1 MLKKILGLLGWL
13 GVVLVLIA
21 LILSP
26 MLSVVPVK
34 PEWREWS
41 RTFALAGL
49 ICTLLYILTQWREV
63 VRSFSGR
70 DVRYGSLAAASIV
83 VVLAILVGINWLASR
98 RNKRW
103 DLTAAKQFTLS
114 DQTKKI
120 LHGLDKPVNMYVFAK
135 TDNFAEFRERLDEY
149 QYQSKQLQIQY
160 IDPEKQPAIA
170 QKYLPL
176 QQSGTIVI
184 DHNGMVERVN
194 GNTEQAVTNG
204 LIKVVQGK
212 QNKVYFVQGHDERTP
227 EDSEARGYNMVGQF
241 LVSDNFA
248 TGTLMLAQVR
258 AIPEDATVV
267 VIAGP
272 RQDLF
277 PNEIELL
284 KGYLAKGGKLMVL
297 LDPKERADAPP
308 LTNLSALLK
317 DWGFE
322 VGEHVIIN
330 MPSDYSVKEGET
342 IDIAQLGALPNT
354 DGTFV
359 LAGKYLQHP
368 LMAGLGRVTVVFRLA
383 RSITAKTEGANNR
396 FPQNLVETTA
406 TSWGETDLKRLYDT
420 NQVAREPGKGDKT
433 GPLSLGAAVSAPV
446 QDGAS
451 AQTPPGGDEAPKK
464 ETRIAVFG
472 DSDFASNQMLGAG
485 RNADLFL
492 NAVNWLAQQE
502 DMIAIRPRD
511 PEDRRITMT
520 AAQLKFV
527 FWLTVL
533 IIPGLVLLAG
543 VRAWWVR
550 R

>member
-1 MLKKILGLLGWL
+1 MLKKILGLLGWV
-13 GVVLVLIA
+13 GVILVAIAVLLRVEATPFI
-21 LILSP
+21 
-26 MLSVVPVK
+26 K
-34 PEWREWS
+34 PEWRHWGT
-41 RTFALAGL
+41 RFALAGL
-49 ICTLLYILTQWREV
+49 VCTLVYILSQWREV

-70 DVRYGSLAAASIV
+70 ETRFGSLAVASV
-83 VVLAILVGINWLASR
+83 AVVLAILIGINWLSAR

-120 LHGLDKPVNMYVFAK
+120 LQGLDKPVTMYVFAR
-135 TDNFAEFRERLDEY
+135 TDDHGRFRERLDEY

-176 QQSGTIVI
+176 QQSGTVVI
-184 DHNGMVERVN
+184 DHNGIIERVN
-194 GNTEQAVTNG
+194 ADTEQAITNG

-227 EDSEARGYNMVGQF
+227 EDSEARGYSTVGQY

-248 TGTLMLAQVR
+248 TGTLILSQVR
-258 AIPEDATVV
+258 AIPDDATAL

-272 RQDLF
+272 RADLF
-277 PNEIELL
+277 PNEIDLL

-297 LDPKERADAPP
+297 LDPKDRADAPP
-308 LTNLSALLK
+308 LTNLTALLK

-322 VGEHVIIN
+322 PGEHVIIN
-330 MPSDYSVKEGET
+330 MPSDYSVKEGESL
-342 IDIAQLGALPNT
+342 DIAQLGALPNT

-383 RSITAKTEGANNR
+383 RSISAKTEGANNR
-396 FPQNLVETTA
+396 FPQNLVETTP

-420 NQVAREPGKGDKT
+420 NQVAREPGKGDKD
-433 GPLSLGAAVSAPV
+433 GPLSIAAAVSAPV
-446 QDGAS
+446 QDAAG
-451 AQTPPGGDEAPKK
+451 AQTPPGNDEAPKK

-472 DSDFASNQMLGAG
+472 DSDFASNQLLGAG

-520 AAQLKFV
+520 ASQLQFV
-527 FWLTVL
+527 RLLTVVL
-533 IIPGLVLLAG
+533 IPGLVLLAA
-543 VRAWWVR
+543 VRVWWVR

>member
-1 MLKKILGLLGWL
+1 MLKKILGLLGWV
-13 GVVLVLIA
+13 GVILVAIAVLLRVEATPFIQ
-21 LILSP
+21 
-26 MLSVVPVK
+26 
-34 PEWREWS
+34 PEWRHWGT
-41 RTFALAGL
+41 RFALAGL
-49 ICTLLYILTQWREV
+49 VCTLVYILSQWREV

-70 DVRYGSLAAASIV
+70 ETRFGSLAVASV
-83 VVLAILVGINWLASR
+83 AVVLAILIGINWLSAR

-120 LHGLDKPVNMYVFAK
+120 LQGLDKPVTMYVFAR
-135 TDNFAEFRERLDEY
+135 TDDHGRFRERLDEY

-176 QQSGTIVI
+176 QQSGTVVI
-184 DHNGMVERVN
+184 DHNGVIERVN
-194 GNTEQAVTNG
+194 ADTEQAITNG

-227 EDSEARGYNMVGQF
+227 EDSEARGYSTVGQY

-248 TGTLMLAQVR
+248 TGTLILSQVR
-258 AIPEDATVV
+258 AIPDDATAL

-272 RQDLF
+272 RADLF
-277 PNEIELL
+277 PNEIDLL

-297 LDPKERADAPP
+297 LDPKDRADAPP
-308 LTNLSALLK
+308 LTNLTALLT

-322 VGEHVIIN
+322 PGEHVIIN
-330 MPSDYSVKEGET
+330 MPSDYSVKEGESL
-342 IDIAQLGALPNT
+342 DIAQLGALPNT

-368 LMAGLGRVTVVFRLA
+368 MMSGLGRVTVVFRLA
-383 RSITAKTEGANNR
+383 RSISAKTEGANNR
-396 FPQNLVETTA
+396 FPQNLVETTP

-420 NQVAREPGKGDKT
+420 NQVAREPGKGDKD
-433 GPLSLGAAVSAPV
+433 GPLSIAAAVSAPV
-446 QDGAS
+446 QDAAG
-451 AQTPPGGDEAPKK
+451 AQTPPGNDEAPKK

-472 DSDFASNQMLGAG
+472 DSDFASNQLLGAG

-520 AAQLKFV
+520 ASQLQFV
-527 FWLTVL
+527 RLLTVVL
-533 IIPGLVLLAG
+533 IPGLVLLAA
-543 VRAWWVR
+543 VRVWWVR

>member
-13 GVVLVLIA
+13 GVILVFIA
-21 LILSP
+21 VALRWLP
-26 MLSVVPVK
+26 LGK
-34 PEWREWS
+34 PEWQAWS
-41 RTFALAGL
+41 TQFALAGL
-49 ICTLLYILTQWREV
+49 VCTLLYILSQWREV

-70 DVRYGSLAAASIV
+70 EARFGTLAVASVV

-120 LHGLDKPVNMYVFAK
+120 LQGLDKPLKMIVFAR
-135 TDNFAEFRERLDEY
+135 TDDLGRFRERLNEY
-149 QYQSKQLQIQY
+149 TYLSKNLTVDY
-160 IDPEKQPAIA
+160 IDPEKQPTAA

-184 DHNGMVERVN
+184 DHNGIVERVN
-194 GNTEQAVTNG
+194 ADTEQAITNG
-204 LIKVVQGK
+204 LIKVIQGK

-227 EDSEARGYNMVGQF
+227 EDSEGRGFSTVGQY

-248 TGTLMLAQVR
+248 TATLALAQVR
-258 AIPEDATVV
+258 AIPDDASVV

-272 RQDLF
+272 KADLF
-277 PNEIELL
+277 PNEVELL

-297 LDPKERADAPP
+297 LDPREKADSPP
-308 LTNLSALLK
+308 LTNLLALLK
-317 DWGFE
+317 EWGIE
-322 VGEHVIIN
+322 AGDQVIIN
-330 MPSDYSVKEGET
+330 MPADYTVKEGESL
-342 IDIAQLGALPNT
+342 DIAQLGALPNT
-354 DGTFV
+354 DGTYV

-368 LMAGLGRVTVVFRLA
+368 MMAGLGRVTVVFRQA
-383 RSITAKTEGANNR
+383 RSISAIKEGTNNR
-396 FPQNLVETTA
+396 FPQNLIETTP
-406 TSWGETDLKRLYDT
+406 TSWGESDLKRLFDSA
-420 NQVAREPGKGDKT
+420 QVSRDPGKGDKE
-433 GPLSLGAAVSAPV
+433 GPLSLGAAVTAPV
-446 QDGAS
+446 QDAS
-451 AQTPPGGDEAPKK
+451 QPAGQPAPADDAPKK

-472 DSDFASNQMLGAG
+472 DADFASNQLLGAG

-520 AAQLKFV
+520 AQAHTWVKVATIFLG
-527 FWLTVL
+527 
-533 IIPGLVLLAG
+533 PGLILLAG
-543 VRAWWVR
+543 VRVWWVR

>member
-1 MLKKILGLLGWL
+1 MLKKILGLLGWV
-13 GVVLVLIA
+13 GVILVAIAVLLRVDATPFI
-21 LILSP
+21 
-26 MLSVVPVK
+26 K
-34 PEWREWS
+34 PEWRHWGT
-41 RTFALAGL
+41 RFALAGL
-49 ICTLLYILTQWREV
+49 VCTLVYILSQWREV

-70 DVRYGSLAAASIV
+70 ETRFGSLAVASV
-83 VVLAILVGINWLASR
+83 AVVLAILIGINWLSAR

-120 LHGLDKPVNMYVFAK
+120 LQGLDKPVTMYVFAR
-135 TDNFAEFRERLDEY
+135 TDDHGRFRERLDEY

-176 QQSGTIVI
+176 QQSGTVVI
-184 DHNGMVERVN
+184 DHNGVIERVN
-194 GNTEQAVTNG
+194 ADTEQAITNG

-227 EDSEARGYNMVGQF
+227 EDSEARGYSTVGQY

-248 TGTLMLAQVR
+248 TGTLILSQVR
-258 AIPEDATVV
+258 AIPDDATAL

-272 RQDLF
+272 RADLF
-277 PNEIELL
+277 PNEIDLL

-297 LDPKERADAPP
+297 LDPKDRADAPP
-308 LTNLSALLK
+308 LTNLTALLT

-322 VGEHVIIN
+322 PGEHVIIN
-330 MPSDYSVKEGET
+330 MPSDYSVKEGESL
-342 IDIAQLGALPNT
+342 DIAQLGALPNT

-368 LMAGLGRVTVVFRLA
+368 MMSGLGRVTVVFRLA
-383 RSITAKTEGANNR
+383 RSISAKTEGANNR
-396 FPQNLVETTA
+396 FPQNLVETTP

-420 NQVAREPGKGDKT
+420 NQVAREPGKGDKD
-433 GPLSLGAAVSAPV
+433 GPLSIAAAVSAPV
-446 QDGAS
+446 QDAAG
-451 AQTPPGGDEAPKK
+451 AQTPPGNDEAPKK

-472 DSDFASNQMLGAG
+472 DSDFASNQLLGAG

-520 AAQLKFV
+520 ASQLQFV
-527 FWLTVL
+527 RLLTVVL
-533 IIPGLVLLAG
+533 IPGLVLLAA
-543 VRAWWVR
+543 VRVWWVR